1 MGIIKLYIFAQNL
14 TALTFSLCAVK
25 SVAHNFL
32 SLRRKIIMNNT
43 MEVEYVPQKIFD
55 LQLDNL
61 KYRTNIDRERMDDK
75 LASYHGKE
83 FF

>member
-1 MGIIKLYIFAQNL
+1 
-14 TALTFSLCAVK
+14 
-25 SVAHNFL
+25 
-32 SLRRKIIMNNT
+32 MNNT

>member
-1 MGIIKLYIFAQNL
+1 
-14 TALTFSLCAVK
+14 
-25 SVAHNFL
+25 
-32 SLRRKIIMNNT
+32 MNNT

-75 LASYHGKE
+75 LDKFQAIMEKNFSEIKSEIKANKAESHST
-83 FF
+83 